1 MNREKQKWTRKKTT
15 HDSYIRTPVSQPLYM
30 HTNANVCPAFFRLI
44 SCSSCCLF
52 LLPHFLFLLSFF
64 SIILWVFSLP
74 SWYFS
79 FVKGAFVFDG
89 CVCVCVYSLGDEN
102 SVLCGVKT
110 GTKTLSYMHVHT
122 PYASL
127 ALALVMMHFEN
138 GTKPTNK
145 IEGTHT
151 LSTRFVNIVQVN
163 RSVFL
168 SHFFSRFVYMIRTNT
183 QLQMQLHAHGKFNVK
198 YTSEKDPFAFE

>member
-89 CVCVCVYSLGDEN
+89 CVSVCVCLFPRWWELSFMWRKNRNEN
-102 SVLCGVKT
+102 SLMYTRRMRLLLLRWWWCIWRMGRSQQIK
-110 GTKTLSYMHVHT
+110 SR
-122 PYASL
+122 
-127 ALALVMMHFEN
+127 ER
-138 GTKPTNK
+138 
-145 IEGTHT
+145 THC
-151 LSTRFVNIVQVN
+151 
-163 RSVFL
+163 
-168 SHFFSRFVYMIRTNT
+168 
-183 QLQMQLHAHGKFNVK
+183 QLD
-198 YTSEKDPFAFE
+198 S